1 MSRTRY
7 SVSSSEDEE
16 DVKSNDN
23 SNEYA
28 PYTPLVRWRP
38 EDDDAHHRRER
49 ETTDEEE
56 NSEPEDQERMFP
68 VVAPSERKTSVKE
81 LRDKFARG
89 RILETVK
96 RKEEEEE
103 EELSHI
109 PEDLRQFFRNTS
121 SANKESFIDE
131 GEQAEIT
138 GMVNRFRE
146 EEDQVIIENQRQ
158 AEDTSKASGG
168 DFGSKIVKEQTFER
182 VRRLSME
189 RLSLFQIPT

>member
-7 SVSSSEDEE
+7 SVSSSEGEE
-16 DVKSNDN
+16 DMESNVD

-28 PYTPLVRWRP
+28 PYTPLVRWSP

-49 ETTDEEE
+49 ETTEDE
-56 NSEPEDQERMFP
+56 NSEPEDQERMVP

-96 RKEEEEE
+96 RKEEEED
-103 EELSHI
+103 ELSHI

-146 EEDQVIIENQRQ
+146 EEVIIENQRQ
-158 AEDTSKASGG
+158 AEDTSKAPGG
-168 DFGSKIVKEQTFER
+168 DFGSKIVKEQTLER

-189 RLSLFQIPT
+189 RLSLFQIPS

>member
-16 DVKSNDN
+16 DVKSNDD

-49 ETTDEEE
+49 ETTGEEE
-56 NSEPEDQERMFP
+56 NSEPEDQERMLP

-89 RILETVK
+89 KILETVK
-96 RKEEEEE
+96 RKEEEE

-146 EEDQVIIENQRQ
+146 EEEEVIIENQRQ

-168 DFGSKIVKEQTFER
+168 DFGSKIVKEQTIER

-189 RLSLFQIPT
+189 RLSLFQIPS